1 MDYQV
6 LKKEIVAHCIHV
18 VSEKLD
24 DLKKELDLVQE
35 SANSDTKSSMGDK
48 YETGREMVMQEKG
61 KLESQRGLLLK
72 QLTTFK
78 AIDLNKTFT
87 KVELGSLVITKQAIY
102 FISAA
107 LGIEEI
113 SKQKV
118 FVISASAPIAQAMLD
133 KKQGD
138 QYSFGGNE
146 VLLVEIR

>member
-1 MDYQV
+1 MNYSD
-6 LKKEIVAHCIHV
+6 LKKEIIAHCIQV

-24 DLKKELDLVQE
+24 GLKRELILVQE

-78 AIDLNKTFT
+78 SIDLNKSFS
-87 KVELGSLVITKQAIY
+87 KVELGSLVMTNQAIY

-107 LGIEEI
+107 LGIIEEDQ
-113 SKQKV
+113 QKI
-118 FVISASAPIAQAMLD
+118 FIISAGAPIAQSMLG
-133 KKQGD
+133 KMQGD
-138 QYSFGGNE
+138 KYSFGGKE
-146 VLLVEIR
+146 FEIKEIC